1 MQYLEVKNWNFEEKI
16 TPNFTVG
23 ELVRSY
29 EAYKHKLYVQYMFR
43 QDVYDYFHLLCG
55 ELLQPLRDEIEAP
68 VRVTSGY
75 RCKALNS
82 IVGGA
87 ENSLHMLGLAADVQV
102 YQMNDK
108 VASILSGFRYH
119 ELIVYPTFVHVSIK
133 ENWNGQRF
141 IDKR

>member
-1 MQYLEVKNWNFEEKI
+1 MQYLEVKNWDFEEKI

-29 EAYKHKLYVQYMFR
+29 EAYKNKLFVQYMFR
-43 QDVYDYFHLLCG
+43 QDIYDHFHLLCG
-55 ELLQPLRDEIEAP
+55 ALLQPLRDEIQAP

-108 VASILSGFRYH
+108 VASILSGFQYH

-133 ENWNGQRF
+133 EGWNGQRF